1 MRRRSKTLSLATLVC
16 AVAACAPSKAP
27 PMPSPVLSTP
37 APLPTTPAENPGSL
51 FDSGQNRMLFDDDRA
66 RRVGDIVLV
75 RITES
80 ATGEH
85 DADTKAERKSNHNLN
100 VTSFFGANSIG
111 ALPFGGSGYG
121 LNGPTGGNLLDTSGD
136 SKIDSTGKT
145 KRTADLTATVGV
157 RVISVQPGGLL
168 EVEGARQMR
177 INEENQILVVKG
189 LLRSR
194 DIGPDNAVTSDRLA
208 NATIEFYGE
217 GVLAD
222 KQRPGWLSRVLD
234 NIWPF

>member
-1 MRRRSKTLSLATLVC
+1 MNAKPLLALL
-16 AVAACAPSKAP
+16 ALLAACAPARTP
-27 PMPSPVLSTP
+27 P
-37 APLPTTPAENPGSL
+37 APVPLLTTAAPVPQAPVEQTGSL
-51 FDSGQNRMLFDDDRA
+51 FDAGQNRLLFDDDRA

-75 RITES
+75 RIVES
-80 ATGEH
+80 ANGGH
-85 DADTKAERKSNHNLN
+85 NADTTTERNSTHDLT
-100 VTSFFGANSIG
+100 VDSFFGNSTVRP
-111 ALPFGGSGYG
+111 LPFGLPSFGLKGKVGSAPILSTESTSKHEG
-121 LNGPTGGNLLDTSGD
+121 TGET
-136 SKIDSTGKT
+136 T
-145 KRTADLTATVGV
+145 RQADLTATVGV

-208 NATIEFYGE
+208 NATIEFYGQ

-222 KQRPGWLSRVLD
+222 KQRPGWLTRVLD
-234 NIWPF
+234 NVWPF